1 MNNSLKKRK
10 KIEFEYRN
18 LRNQVNPHF
27 LFNSF
32 STLMALID
40 TDPNEATKYV
50 EQLSDYFRHIL
61 EFRDTPL
68 IKLSEELNLLQNY
81 VELQKKNAMEA
92 DLTYI
97 LNFQKDW
104 LKPSYHL

>member
-1 MNNSLKKRK
+1 
-10 KIEFEYRN
+10 
-18 LRNQVNPHF
+18 
-27 LFNSF
+27 
-32 STLMALID
+32 MALID

-81 VELQKKNAMEA
+81 VELQKKRYGSGFNLHIKLSEGLVETLIPPMSLQMLVENA
-92 DLTYI
+92 
-97 LNFQKDW
+97 
-104 LKPSYHL
+104 LKHNVASKTNRFN